1 MNKTSSI
8 RFLTR
13 SASSGDDSGHSADG
27 RTAPLGPFDGVASGA
42 TRASPPLRNRCG
54 TCGNAA
60 TMPNEPWA
68 IRRWTRRGRDYR
80 VAGSRVRRRG
90 GQVGAMAQQT
100 QRVSPSPGLRGSVG
114 GHLDNH
120 VGADLPSLI
129 FCRQE
134 PRLQAV
140 RRSTSAGTRPPRRPP
155 DHRQH
160 GPPHHFKLGAAIS
173 AGDDD
178 LGTLQ
183 RSGHGTDDHLD
194 RGPGLDLHPVAP
206 ARLVPGRRAPRPR

>member
-1 MNKTSSI
+1 
-8 RFLTR
+8 
-13 SASSGDDSGHSADG
+13 
-27 RTAPLGPFDGVASGA
+27 
-42 TRASPPLRNRCG
+42 
-54 TCGNAA
+54 
-60 TMPNEPWA
+60 
-68 IRRWTRRGRDYR
+68 
-80 VAGSRVRRRG
+80 
-90 GQVGAMAQQT
+90 MAQQT
-100 QRVSPSPGLRGSVG
+100 QRVSPLPRLRGSVG

-183 RSGHGTDDHLD
+183 RSGHGTPMITSTVARVLTFTQSRRPGWYLVDAPHAHVDVLD
-194 RGPGLDLHPVAP
+194 ALAVRAAAGLP
-206 ARLVPGRRAPRPR
+206 A

>member
-1 MNKTSSI
+1 
-8 RFLTR
+8 
-13 SASSGDDSGHSADG
+13 
-27 RTAPLGPFDGVASGA
+27 
-42 TRASPPLRNRCG
+42 
-54 TCGNAA
+54 
-60 TMPNEPWA
+60 
-68 IRRWTRRGRDYR
+68 
-80 VAGSRVRRRG
+80 
-90 GQVGAMAQQT
+90 MAQQT
-100 QRVSPSPGLRGSVG
+100 QRVSLLPGLRGSVG
-114 GHLDNH
+114 GHLDAH

-160 GPPHHFKLGAAIS
+160 HRQHGPPHHFKLGAAIS

-183 RSGHGTDDHLD
+183 RSGHGTPMITSTVARVLTFTQSRRPGWYLVDAPHAHVDVLD
-194 RGPGLDLHPVAP
+194 ALAVRAAAAAGLP
-206 ARLVPGRRAPRPR
+206 A